1 MEHSVKI
8 SIAFH
13 ETKQH
18 IEHKK
23 KRREKSPNSR
33 NKRTKDSQVIQHK
46 ILSNYY

>member
-13 ETKQH
+13 ETKQQ

-23 KRREKSPNSR
+23 KREG
-33 NKRTKDSQVIQHK
+33 KRAQIETNAQK
-46 ILSNYY
+46 IVKLSNIKF